1 MKIQISNFRILNST
15 MNRLLFGAAFFTLHS
30 SLFTLLASAQPAI
43 PRDAALEAKVE
54 KTLARMTLDEKI
66 GQMLELNLDV
76 MGKMTVEN
84 AQIDREKVRSV
95 LQQYG
100 RSDAEVKEMLKMT
113 DQEIIDKLGAFPVD
127 IYKGDT
133 KRVWQLNET
142 MLDTLI
148 SKWKVGS
155 ILNAPGTRAP
165 SVDQWQKWIRLIQEK
180 SMKYLGIPDIYGLD
194 HNHGVTYT
202 AGGTLF
208 PQPINMG
215 ATFNTELVKTGAEI
229 TAYES
234 RAANCPWVYNPVVD
248 LSRDPRWPRVY
259 ESFGEDAIVNAKMV
273 AAEIRGYQGDDNNH
287 IDRFHVG
294 TSTKHYFAYGAPWTG
309 KDRTPAY
316 LSPQMI
322 REKYFEPFKAA
333 ALAGTL
339 TMMVNSASVNGVPLH
354 ASYEY
359 LTKWLK
365 EDLLWDGFL
374 VTDWADI
381 NNLFSR
387 EHVAK
392 DKKDAIR
399 IAIKAGIDMSMDPY
413 SVEFCILLKELVNEG
428 KVKMSRIDD
437 AVRRILRAK
446 YRLGLFDEPNTGGK
460 GFEKFGSDEFAAA
473 SLLAAEESIVLLKNE
488 DGILPLKGNHNS
500 PLGMPLATKG
510 TQEFSTLNSQFKKLL
525 LTGPNANQ
533 MRCLHGGWSYTWQGS
548 KAEDLSEKYKTIYE
562 ALCNKYGKDNIILE
576 QGVTYDE
583 NKAYYDENEPE
594 IDKAVAAAAQAD
606 IIIACIG
613 ENSYTETPGNLT
625 DLWLSENQRNLV
637 KALAKTGK
645 PIILV
650 LNEGRPRLIADIEP
664 LAKAVIDILI
674 PGNYGGDALA
684 NLLAG
689 DANFSG
695 KMPYT
700 YPREIN
706 SLNTYDYKVS
716 EEVGTMAGAYNYDAK
731 VSLQWPFGYG
741 LSYTTYEYSNLKVD
755 KASFTADDILTVTV
769 DVKNTG
775 SRAGKEAVLLYSS
788 DLVASIVPDNKRLRD
803 FTKISLE
810 PGETKTV
817 TFQLPAKAL
826 AFVGADGKWTLE
838 EGDFL
843 LKVGNQQIGTACTK
857 TKVWDTPNI

>member
-1 MKIQISNFRILNST
+1 MGTMKRNLIL
-15 MNRLLFGAAFFTLHS
+15 AAW
-30 SLFTLLASAQPAI
+30 TLLGIGAYAQSLKPAI
-43 PRDAALEAKVE
+43 PRDEKIEAKIE
-54 KTLARMTLDEKI
+54 KTLAKMNLDEKI

-76 MGKMTVEN
+76 MGKMAIEN
-84 AQIDREKVRSV
+84 NSE
-95 LQQYG
+95 G
-100 RSDAEVKEMLKMT
+100 T
-113 DQEIIDKLGAFPVD
+113 PTPVW
-127 IYKGDT
+127 K
-133 KRVWQLNET
+133 LNEA
-142 MLDTLI
+142 MLDTCI

-155 ILNAPGTRAP
+155 ILNAPGTRAHT
-165 SVDQWQKWIRLIQEK
+165 VEQWQKWIRLIQEK

-194 HNHGVTYT
+194 QNHGVTYT
-202 AGGTLF
+202 QGGILF
-208 PQPINMG
+208 PQPINL
-215 ATFNTELVKTGAEI
+215 AASFNTELAKTGAEI

-248 LSRDPRWPRVY
+248 LSRDARWPRVW

-273 AAEIRGYQGDDNNH
+273 VAEIQGYQGDDPNH

-294 TSTKHYFAYGAPWTG
+294 TCTKHYFAYGAPWTG

-316 LSPQMI
+316 VSQQML
-322 REKYFEPFKAA
+322 REKYFEPFKQA
-333 ALAGTL
+333 ALAGSL
-339 TMMVNSASVNGVPLH
+339 TMMVNSASINGVPVH

-365 EDLLWDGFL
+365 EDLNWDGMI

-381 NNLFSR
+381 NNLYTR
-387 EHVAK
+387 EKVAK

-399 IAIKAGIDMSMDPY
+399 IAINAGIDMSMDPY
-413 SVEFCILLKELVNEG
+413 SVEFCQLLKELVQEG
-428 KVKMSRIDD
+428 KVSMDRIDD
-437 AVRRILRAK
+437 AVRRILRVK

-460 GFEKFGSDEFAAA
+460 GFEKFGCKEWADA
-473 SLLAAEESIVLLKNE
+473 SLRAAEESEVLLKN
-488 DGILPLKGNHNS
+488 DGILPLAKG
-500 PLGMPLATKG
+500 
-510 TQEFSTLNSQFKKLL
+510 KKIL

-548 KAEDLSEKYKTIYE
+548 RAEDLTEKYNTIYE
-562 ALCNKYGKDNIILE
+562 ALCNKYGKDNIMLE
-576 QGVTYDE
+576 QGVTYNE
-583 NKAYYDENEPE
+583 NGQYYEEHEPQ

-606 IIIACIG
+606 IIIAAIG

-650 LNEGRPRLIADIEP
+650 LNEGRPRLIADIVP
-664 LAKAVIDILI
+664 LANAVVDILI
-674 PGNYGGDALA
+674 PGNYGADALA

-689 DANFSG
+689 DANFSA
-695 KMPYT
+695 KLPYT

-741 LSYTTYEYSNLKVD
+741 MSYTTYEYSNLKVD
-755 KASFTADDILTVTV
+755 KTKFTADDMLTITV

-788 DLVASIVPDNKRLRD
+788 DLIASVVPDNKRLRD
-803 FTKISLE
+803 FTKVELQ
-810 PGETKTV
+810 PGEVKTV

-826 AFVGADGKWTLE
+826 AFVGADGRWTLE
-838 EGDFL
+838 EGDFE
-843 LKVGNQQIGTACTK
+843 LKIGKLVQPILCTQ
-857 TKVWDTPNI
+857 TKVWDEPNI

>member
-1 MKIQISNFRILNST
+1 MVMVCAAT
-15 MNRLLFGAAFFTLHS
+15 MVM
-30 SLFTLLASAQPAI
+30 AQVKPAI
-43 PRDAALEAKVE
+43 PRDAAIEAKVE
-54 KTLARMTLDEKI
+54 KTLAKMTLDEKI

-84 AQIDREKVRSV
+84 AKVDREKVRSV

-100 RSDAEVKEMLKMT
+100 RSKEEVDKMLKMT
-113 DQEIIDKLGAFPVD
+113 DQQIIDQLGNFPVD
-127 IYKGDT
+127 IYQGDT
-133 KRVWQLNET
+133 KRVWKLNET

-165 SVDQWQKWIRLIQEK
+165 SVDQWQKWIGLIQEK

-202 AGGTLF
+202 AGGILF
-208 PQPINMG
+208 PQPINIG
-215 ATFNTELVKTGAEI
+215 ASFNTDLAFSGAEI

-234 RAANCPWVYNPVVD
+234 RASNCPWVYNPVVD

-259 ESFGEDAIVNAKMV
+259 ESFGEDAILNSKMV
-273 AAEIRGYQGDDNNH
+273 VAEIKGYQGDDPNH
-287 IDRFHVG
+287 IDQYHVG
-294 TSTKHYFAYGAPWTG
+294 TSTKQYFAYGAPWTG

-322 REKYFEPFKAA
+322 REKYFEPFKQA

-339 TMMVNSASVNGVPLH
+339 TMMVNSASVNGVPVH

-365 EDLLWDGFL
+365 EDLQWDGFL

-387 EHVAK
+387 EKVAK

-399 IAIKAGIDMSMDPY
+399 IAINAGIDMSMDPY

-446 YRLGLFDEPNTGGK
+446 YRLGLFEKPNTGGK
-460 GFEKFGSDEFAAA
+460 GYEKFGSDEFAQKSLQAA
-473 SLLAAEESIVLLKNE
+473 QESEVLLKNE
-488 DGILPLKGNHNS
+488 GILPLAKG
-500 PLGMPLATKG
+500 
-510 TQEFSTLNSQFKKLL
+510 KKIF

-548 KAEDLSEKYKTIYE
+548 KAEDLSEKYNTIYE
-562 ALCNKYGKDNIILE
+562 ALCNKYGKQNIILE
-576 QGVTYDE
+576 QGVTYNE
-583 NKAYYDENEPE
+583 NGAYYDENAPE
-594 IDKAVAAAAQAD
+594 IDKAVNAAANAD
-606 IIIACIG
+606 VIIACIG

-637 KALAKTGK
+637 KELAKTGK

-664 LAKAVIDILI
+664 LAKAVVDILI

-689 DANFSG
+689 DVNFSA
-695 KMPYT
+695 KLPYT

-716 EEVGTMAGAYNYDAK
+716 EEVGTMSGAYNYDAK

-741 LSYTTYEYSNLKVD
+741 LSYTTFEYSNLKVD
-755 KASFTADDILTVTV
+755 KASFTADDILTVSV

-803 FTKISLE
+803 FTKIELQ
-810 PGETKTV
+810 PGEQKTV
-817 TFQLPAKAL
+817 TFQLPAKNL
-826 AFVGADGKWTLE
+826 AFVNADGKWTLE
-838 EGDFL
+838 EGDFE
-843 LKVGNQQIGTACTK
+843 LKIDRQKQGVKCTK

>member
-1 MKIQISNFRILNST
+1 MKKTIIMIALTCAVVVAQ
-15 MNRLLFGAAFFTLHS
+15 AQQ
-30 SLFTLLASAQPAI
+30 QPAI
-43 PRDAALEAKVE
+43 PRDAALEAKIE
-54 KTLARMTLDEKI
+54 KTLSKMTLDEKI
-66 GQMLELNLDV
+66 GQMLELNLDII
-76 MGKMTVEN
+76 GKMTVEN
-84 AQIDREKVRSV
+84 AKVDREKVRSV

-100 RSDAEVKEMLKMT
+100 RSAQEIDNTLKKT
-113 DQEIIDKLGAFPVD
+113 DQQIIDQLGGFPVD
-127 IYKGDT
+127 IYQGDT
-133 KRVWQLNET
+133 KRVWKLNET

-165 SVDQWQKWIRLIQEK
+165 KVDEWQKWIHVIQEK

-202 AGGTLF
+202 QGGTLF
-208 PQPINMG
+208 PQPINIG
-215 ATFNTELVKTGAEI
+215 ATFNTELARIGAEI

-248 LSRDPRWPRVY
+248 LSRDPRWPRVW
-259 ESFGEDAIVNAKMV
+259 ESFGEDAIVNSKMV
-273 AAEIRGYQGDDNNH
+273 VAEIKGYQGDDPNH
-287 IDRFHVG
+287 IDQYHVG

-316 LSPQMI
+316 LSPLML

-339 TMMVNSASVNGVPLH
+339 TMMVNSGSINGVPVH

-365 EDLLWDGFL
+365 EDLQWDGFL

-387 EHVAK
+387 EKVAK

-399 IAIKAGIDMSMDPY
+399 IAINAGIDMSMDPY

-446 YRLGLFDEPNTGGK
+446 YRLGLFDQPNTGGK

-473 SLLAAEESIVLLKNE
+473 SLQAAEESEVLLKN
-488 DGILPLKGNHNS
+488 DGILPLAKG
-500 PLGMPLATKG
+500 
-510 TQEFSTLNSQFKKLL
+510 KKIL

-548 KAEDLSEKYKTIYE
+548 KAEDLSEKYNTIYE
-562 ALCNKYGKDNIILE
+562 ALCDKYGKDKIILE
-576 QGVTYDE
+576 QGVTYNE
-583 NKAYYDENEPE
+583 NGAYYDENAPE
-594 IDKAVAAAAQAD
+594 IDKAIAAAAQAD
-606 IIIACIG
+606 VIIACIG

-625 DLWLSENQRNLV
+625 DLWLSNNQRDLV

-664 LAKAVIDILI
+664 LAKAVVDILI

-689 DANFSG
+689 DANFSA

-741 LSYTTYEYSNLKVD
+741 ISYTTYEYSNLKVD

-775 SRAGKEAVLLYSS
+775 SRTGKEAVLLYSS
-788 DLVASIVPDNKRLRD
+788 DLIASIVPDNKRLRD
-803 FTKISLE
+803 FTKIALE

-817 TFQLPAKAL
+817 TFRLPAKSL
-826 AFVGADGKWTLE
+826 AFVGADGRWTLE
-838 EGDFL
+838 EGDFI
-843 LKVGNQQIGTACTK
+843 LKVGNQSVSTACSQTK
-857 TKVWDTPNI
+857 IWDTPNI

>member
-1 MKIQISNFRILNST
+1 MKKILLT
-15 MNRLLFGAAFFTLHS
+15 IVVACAA
-30 SLFTLLASAQPAI
+30 LAVQAQKPAI
-43 PRDAALEAKVE
+43 PRDAALEAKIE
-54 KTLARMTLDEKI
+54 KTLSKMTLDEKI
-66 GQMLELNLDV
+66 GQMLELNLDI
-76 MGKMTVEN
+76 MGK
-84 AQIDREKVRSV
+84 
-95 LQQYG
+95 Y
-100 RSDAEVKEMLKMT
+100 DATGK
-113 DQEIIDKLGAFPVD
+113 
-127 IYKGDT
+127 
-133 KRVWQLNET
+133 WQLNET

-155 ILNAPGTRAP
+155 ILNAPGTRAAT
-165 SVDQWQKWIRLIQEK
+165 VDQWQYWIQLIQKK
-180 SMKYLGIPDIYGLD
+180 SMKYIGIPDIYGLD

-202 AGGTLF
+202 QGGTLF
-208 PQPINMG
+208 PQPINLG
-215 ATFNTELVKTGAEI
+215 ASFNTELARTGAEI

-248 LSRDPRWPRVY
+248 LGRDPRWPRIW
-259 ESFGEDAIVNAKMV
+259 ESFGEDALVNSKMV
-273 AAEIRGYQGDDNNH
+273 VAEIKGYQGDDPNH
-287 IDRFHVG
+287 LGKYNVG
-294 TSTKHYFAYGAPWTG
+294 TSTKHYFCYGAPWTG

-316 LSPQMI
+316 VSPQML
-322 REKYFEPFKAA
+322 REKYFEPFKQA

-339 TMMVNSASVNGVPLH
+339 TMMVNSASINGVPVH

-365 EDLLWDGFL
+365 EDLQWDGML

-399 IAIKAGIDMSMDPY
+399 IAINAGIDMSMDPY
-413 SVEFCILLKELVNEG
+413 SVDFCILLKELVQEG
-428 KVKMSRIDD
+428 KVKMTRIDD
-437 AVRRILRAK
+437 AVRRILRVK
-446 YRLGLFDEPNTGGK
+446 YRLNLFDQPNTGGK
-460 GFEKFGSDEFAAA
+460 GYEKFGSDEFAQKA
-473 SLLAAEESIVLLKNE
+473 LQAAEESIVLLKNE
-488 DGILPLKGNHNS
+488 GNLLPLTSHLS
-500 PLGMPLATKG
+500 PL
-510 TQEFSTLNSQFKKLL
+510 KKIL

-548 KAEDLSEKYKTIYE
+548 RAEDLAEKYNTIYE

-576 QGVTYDE
+576 QGVTYNE
-583 NKAYYDENEPE
+583 ERAYYDENEPQ
-594 IDKAVAAAAQAD
+594 IQKAVDAAAQAD
-606 IIIACIG
+606 VIIAAIG
-613 ENSYTETPGNLT
+613 ENSYTETPGNLS
-625 DLWLSENQRNLV
+625 DLWLSKNQRDLV
-637 KALAKTGK
+637 KELAKTGK

-664 LAKAVIDILI
+664 LAKAVVDVLI
-674 PGNYGGDALA
+674 PGNYGADALA

-689 DANFSG
+689 DANFSA

-741 LSYTTYEYSNLKVD
+741 LSYTSYAYSNLKVD
-755 KASFTADDILTVTV
+755 KASFKADDILTISV

-788 DLVASIVPDNKRLRD
+788 DLVASIVPDNRRLRD
-803 FTKISLE
+803 FTKVELQ

-826 AFVGADGKWTLE
+826 AFVGADGRWTLE
-838 EGDFL
+838 EGDFI
-843 LKVGNQQIGTACTK
+843 LKVGDQTVPTACSETK
-857 TKVWDTPNI
+857 IWDEPNI

>member
-1 MKIQISNFRILNST
+1 MKSLLLTT
-15 MNRLLFGAAFFTLHS
+15 MFLGCTMVAAQ
-30 SLFTLLASAQPAI
+30 AQKPAI

-54 KTLARMTLDEKI
+54 KTLAKMTLDEKI
-66 GQMLELNLDV
+66 GQMLELNIDV
-76 MGKMTVEN
+76 MGNMRVEN
-84 AQIDREKVRSV
+84 AKVDREKVRSV

-100 RSDAEVKEMLKMT
+100 TGQAELEKLLKMT
-113 DQEIIDKLGAFPVD
+113 DEQIIDRLGSYPID
-127 IYKGDT
+127 IYQGDT
-133 KRVWQLNET
+133 KRVWKLNET

-165 SVDQWQKWIRLIQEK
+165 SVEQWQNWIRLIQEK

-202 AGGTLF
+202 QGGTLF

-215 ATFNTELVKTGAEI
+215 ATFNTDLVRIGAEI

-259 ESFGEDAIVNAKMV
+259 ESFGEDAILNSKMV
-273 AAEIRGYQGDDNNH
+273 VAEIQGYQGNDPNH
-287 IDRFHVG
+287 IDRYHVG

-322 REKYFEPFKAA
+322 REKYFEPFKEA

-365 EDLLWDGFL
+365 EDLQWDGFL

-381 NNLFSR
+381 NNLYSR
-387 EHVAK
+387 EKVAK

-399 IAIKAGIDMSMDPY
+399 IAINAGIDMSMDPY
-413 SVEFCILLKELVNEG
+413 NVEFCILLKELVNEG
-428 KVKMSRIDD
+428 KVPMSRIDD

-460 GFEKFGSDEFAAA
+460 GFEKFGCDEFAQA
-473 SLLAAEESIVLLKNE
+473 SLKAAEESEVLLKNE
-488 DGILPLKGNHNS
+488 GNILPLKPANR
-500 PLGMPLATKG
+500 KI
-510 TQEFSTLNSQFKKLL
+510 L

-548 KAEDLSEKYKTIYE
+548 KAEDLSEKYNTIYE
-562 ALCNKYGKDNIILE
+562 ALCNKYGKENIILE

-583 NKAYYDENEPE
+583 GKAYYDENEPQ
-594 IDKAVAAAAQAD
+594 IDKAVKAAAGAD
-606 IIIACIG
+606 VIIACIG

-625 DLWLSENQRNLV
+625 DLWLSKNQRDLV
-637 KALAKTGK
+637 KELAKTGK
-645 PIILV
+645 PVILV

-674 PGNYGGDALA
+674 PGNYGADALA

-689 DANFSG
+689 DANFSA

-755 KASFTADDILTVTV
+755 KKNFTANDVLTVTV

-775 SRAGKEAVLLYSS
+775 ARAGKEAVLLYSS
-788 DLVASIVPDNKRLRD
+788 DIVASVVPDNKRLRD
-803 FTKISLE
+803 FTKIELQ

-817 TFQLPAKAL
+817 TFQLPASKL
-826 AFVGADGKWTLE
+826 AFVGADGRWTLE
-838 EGDFL
+838 EGDFVL
-843 LKVGNQQIGTACTK
+843 TVGNQTVGTACTA
-857 TKVWDTPNI
+857 TKIWDEPNI

>member
-1 MKIQISNFRILNST
+1 MSCVAV
-15 MNRLLFGAAFFTLHS
+15 AAQ
-30 SLFTLLASAQPAI
+30 AQKPAI

-54 KTLARMTLDEKI
+54 KTLSKMTLDEKI

-76 MGKMTVEN
+76 MGKTTVEN
-84 AQIDREKVRSV
+84 AKIDREKVRSV
-95 LQQYG
+95 MQQYG
-100 RSDAEVKEMLKMT
+100 TPKAEVEAILKLT
-113 DQEIIDKLGAFPVD
+113 DAQILERFGSYPVD
-127 IYKGDT
+127 IYQGET
-133 KRVWQLNET
+133 KRVWKLNET

-155 ILNAPGTRAP
+155 ILNAPGTRAS
-165 SVDQWQKWIRLIQEK
+165 SVAQWQQWIQLIQKK

-202 AGGTLF
+202 QGGTLF
-208 PQPINMG
+208 PQPINLG
-215 ATFNTELVKTGAEI
+215 ASFNTELAFRGAEI

-259 ESFGEDAIVNAKMV
+259 ESFGEDAILNAKMV
-273 AAEIRGYQGDDNNH
+273 VAEIKGYQGEDNNH

-316 LSPQMI
+316 LNPQII

-365 EDLLWDGFL
+365 EDLQWDGFL

-387 EHVAK
+387 EKVAK

-399 IAIKAGIDMSMDPY
+399 IAINAGIDMSMDPY

-460 GFEKFGSDEFAAA
+460 GFEKFGCEEFAQA
-473 SLLAAEESIVLLKNE
+473 SLKAAEESEVLLKN
-488 DGILPLKGNHNS
+488 DGILPLAKG
-500 PLGMPLATKG
+500 
-510 TQEFSTLNSQFKKLL
+510 KKIL

-548 KAEDLSEKYKTIYE
+548 KAEDLSEKYNTIYE
-562 ALCNKYGKDNIILE
+562 ALCNKYGKENIILE
-576 QGVTYDE
+576 QGVTYNEDG
-583 NKAYYDENEPE
+583 AYYDENEPQ
-594 IDKAVAAAAQAD
+594 IDKAVATAAQAD
-606 IIIACIG
+606 IIIAAIG

-625 DLWLSENQRNLV
+625 DLWLSKNQRKLV
-637 KALAKTGK
+637 KELAKTGK

-664 LAKAVIDILI
+664 LAKAVVDILI

-689 DANFSG
+689 DANFSA

-741 LSYTTYEYSNLKVD
+741 LSYTTFEYSNLKVD
-755 KASFTADDILTVTV
+755 KATFSADDVLTVSV

-788 DLVASIVPDNKRLRD
+788 DLVASVVPDNRRLRD
-803 FTKISLE
+803 FTKIELQ
-810 PGETKTV
+810 PGEVKTV
-817 TFQLPAKAL
+817 TFQLPAKNL

-838 EGDFL
+838 EGDFI
-843 LKVGNQQIGTACTK
+843 LKIGNQTVPTACER
-857 TKVWDTPNI
+857 TKVWDEPNI

>member
-1 MKIQISNFRILNST
+1 MKRTFLTIIIT
-15 MNRLLFGAAFFTLHS
+15 CAVAGVW
-30 SLFTLLASAQPAI
+30 AQLRKPAI
-43 PRDAALEAKVE
+43 PRDEKLEAKVE
-54 KTLARMTLDEKI
+54 KTLSKMSLDEKI

-84 AQIDREKVRSV
+84 AKVDRDKVRSV

-100 RSDAEVKEMLKMT
+100 RSTKDIEDLLKMT
-113 DQEIIDKLGAFPVD
+113 DEQIIERLGSFPVD
-127 IYKGDT
+127 IYKGET
-133 KRVWQLNET
+133 RRVWKLNEN

-165 SVDQWQKWIRLIQEK
+165 SVEQWQQWIGVIQEK

-202 AGGTLF
+202 QGGTLF
-208 PQPINMG
+208 PQPINIG
-215 ATFNTELVKTGAEI
+215 ATFNTELAKTGAEI

-234 RAANCPWVYNPVVD
+234 RAGNCPWVYNPVVD
-248 LSRDPRWPRVY
+248 LSRDPRWPRVW
-259 ESFGEDAIVNAKMV
+259 ESFGEDAIVNARMV
-273 AAEIRGYQGDDNNH
+273 EAEIKGYQGDDPNH
-287 IDRFHVG
+287 IDKYHVG
-294 TSTKHYFAYGAPWTG
+294 TSTKHYFAYGAPWSG

-339 TMMVNSASVNGVPLH
+339 TMMVNSGSVNGVPVH

-365 EDLLWDGFL
+365 EDLQWDGFL

-399 IAIKAGIDMSMDPY
+399 MAINAGIDMSMDPY

-428 KVKMSRIDD
+428 KVPMSRIDD

-446 YRLGLFDEPNTGGK
+446 YRLGLFEKPTTGGK
-460 GFEKFGSDEFAAA
+460 GYEKFGSQEHADKA
-473 SLLAAEESIVLLKNE
+473 LQAAEESMVLLKNK
-488 DGILPLKGNHNS
+488 DNILPLK
-500 PLGMPLATKG
+500 T
-510 TQEFSTLNSQFKKLL
+510 NSQQPTAKIL

-548 KAEDLSEKYKTIYE
+548 KAEDLSEKYNTIYE
-562 ALCNKYGKDNIILE
+562 ALCNKFGKENIILE
-576 QGVTYDE
+576 QGVTYNE
-583 NKAYYDENEPE
+583 NGAYYDELEPQ
-594 IDKAVAAAAQAD
+594 IDKAVTAAAQAD
-606 IIIACIG
+606 VIIAAIG
-613 ENSYTETPGNLT
+613 ENSYTETPGNLS

-637 KALAKTGK
+637 KELAKTGK
-645 PIILV
+645 PIVLV
-650 LNEGRPRLIADIEP
+650 LNEGRPRLLSDIEP
-664 LAKAVIDILI
+664 LAAAVVDIFI

-731 VSLQWPFGYG
+731 VSLMWPFGYG
-741 LSYTTYEYSNLKVD
+741 LSYTTFEYSNLRVD
-755 KASFTADDILTVTV
+755 KKNFTADDVLTVSV
-769 DVKNTG
+769 DVKNAG
-775 SRAGKEAVLLYSS
+775 SRVGKEAVLLYTS
-788 DLVASIVPDNKRLRD
+788 DLIASIVPDNKRLRD
-803 FTKISLE
+803 FTKVELQ
-810 PGETKTV
+810 PGETQTV
-817 TFQLPAKAL
+817 TFKLPAKSM
-826 AFVGADGKWTLE
+826 AFVGADGRWTLE

-843 LKVGNQQIGTACTK
+843 LKVSGLSIPVVCTQ

>member
-1 MKIQISNFRILNST
+1 MKKMMTTCVLALSAMT
-15 MNRLLFGAAFFTLHS
+15 M
-30 SLFTLLASAQPAI
+30 SAQPAI
-43 PRDAALEAKVE
+43 PRDAALEAKIE
-54 KTLARMTLDEKI
+54 KTLAKMTLDEKI

-76 MGKMTVEN
+76 MGKMTIEN
-84 AQIDREKVRSV
+84 AKVDREKVRSV
-95 LQQYG
+95 MQQYG
-100 RSDAEVKEMLKMT
+100 RSDQETEALLKMT
-113 DQEIIDKLGAFPVD
+113 DQQIIDKLGAFPVD
-127 IYKGDT
+127 IYSGET
-133 KRVWQLNET
+133 KRVWKINET

-155 ILNAPGTRAP
+155 ILNAPGSRAANK
-165 SVDQWQKWIRLIQEK
+165 DDWQKWIRLIQEK
-180 SMKYLGIPDIYGLD
+180 SMKYLGIPNIYGLD

-202 AGGTLF
+202 QGGTLF
-208 PQPINMG
+208 PQPINIG
-215 ATFNTELVKTGAEI
+215 ASFNVLLAEDGAEI

-259 ESFGEDAIVNAKMV
+259 ESFGEDAILNAKMV
-273 AAEIRGYQGDDNNH
+273 AHEIKGYQGDDPNH

-316 LSPQMI
+316 LSPLML

-339 TMMVNSASVNGVPLH
+339 TMMVNSASINGVPVH

-365 EDLLWDGFL
+365 EDLQWDGFL

-381 NNLFSR
+381 NNLYTR
-387 EHVAK
+387 EKVAK

-399 IAIKAGIDMSMDPY
+399 IAINAGIDMSMDPY

-428 KVKMSRIDD
+428 KVKMERIDD

-446 YRLGLFDEPNTGGK
+446 YRLGLFDEPNTGGE
-460 GFEKFGSDEFAAA
+460 GYEKFGCDEFAAA
-473 SLLAAEESIVLLKNE
+473 SLKAAEESEILLKNE
-488 DGILPLKGNHNS
+488 DNILPLAKG
-500 PLGMPLATKG
+500 
-510 TQEFSTLNSQFKKLL
+510 KKIL

-548 KAEDLSEKYKTIYE
+548 KAEDMSEKYNTIYE
-562 ALCNKYGKDNIILE
+562 ALCNKYGKENIILE
-576 QGVTYDE
+576 QGVTYNEDG
-583 NKAYYDENEPE
+583 AYYDENEPQ

-606 IIIACIG
+606 VIIAAIG

-664 LAKAVIDILI
+664 LAKAVVDILI
-674 PGNYGGDALA
+674 PGNYGADALA
-684 NLLAG
+684 NLLIG
-689 DANFSG
+689 DANFSA
-695 KMPYT
+695 KLPYT

-741 LSYTTYEYSNLKVD
+741 LSYTTFEYSNITVD
-755 KASFTADDILTVTV
+755 KEEFTADDTLFVGV
-769 DVKNTG
+769 EVKNTG
-775 SRAGKEAVLLYSS
+775 KRTGKEVVLLYSS
-788 DLVASIVPDNKRLRD
+788 DLVASVVPDNKRLRD
-803 FTKISLE
+803 FSKVELE
-810 PGETKTV
+810 PDQDVAVIFEI
-817 TFQLPAKAL
+817 PAKEL
-826 AFVGADGKWTLE
+826 AYVGVDGKWILE
-838 EGDFL
+838 EGDFI
-843 LKVGNQQIGTACTK
+843 LKIGNLTIPVRCTK

>member
-1 MKIQISNFRILNST
+1 MKKTILT
-15 MNRLLFGAAFFTLHS
+15 FAVVCAAVGVQ
-30 SLFTLLASAQPAI
+30 AQKTAI
-43 PRDAALEAKVE
+43 PRDAALEAKIE
-54 KTLARMTLDEKI
+54 KTLAKMTLDEKI

-84 AQIDREKVRSV
+84 AKVDREKVRSV

-100 RSDAEVKEMLKMT
+100 RSESEINEMLKQT
-113 DQEIIDKLGAFPVD
+113 DQQIIDKLGGFPVD

-133 KRVWQLNET
+133 KRVWKLNEQ

-155 ILNAPGTRAP
+155 ILNAPGTKAP
-165 SVDQWQKWIRLIQEK
+165 TVAQWQQWIQVIQKK

-202 AGGTLF
+202 QGGTLF
-208 PQPINMG
+208 PQPINLG
-215 ATFNTELVKTGAEI
+215 ASFNTELARRGAEI

-259 ESFGEDAIVNAKMV
+259 ESFGEDAIVNSKMV
-273 AAEIRGYQGDDNNH
+273 VAEIRGYQGDDNNH
-287 IDRFHVG
+287 IDQYHVG

-322 REKYFEPFKAA
+322 REKYFEPFKQA

-359 LTKWLK
+359 MTKWLK
-365 EDLLWDGFL
+365 EDLGWDGFL

-399 IAIKAGIDMSMDPY
+399 IAINAGIDMSMDPY
-413 SVEFCILLKELVNEG
+413 SVEFCILLKELVQEG

-446 YRLGLFDEPNTGGK
+446 YRLGLFEKPNTGGK
-460 GFEKFGSDEFAAA
+460 GYEKFGSDEFAAA
-473 SLLAAEESIVLLKNE
+473 SLKAAEESEVLLKNE
-488 DGILPLKGNHNS
+488 GNILPLAKG
-500 PLGMPLATKG
+500 
-510 TQEFSTLNSQFKKLL
+510 KKIL

-548 KAEDLSEKYKTIYE
+548 RAEDLSEKYNTIYE
-562 ALCNKYGKDNIILE
+562 ALCNKYGKENIILE
-576 QGVTYDE
+576 QGVTYNE
-583 NKAYYDENEPE
+583 NGAYYDENEPQ
-594 IDKAVAAAAQAD
+594 IQKAVDAAAKAD
-606 IIIACIG
+606 VIIACIG
-613 ENSYTETPGNLT
+613 ENSYTETPGNLN
-625 DLWLSENQRNLV
+625 DLWLSKNQRDLV
-637 KALAKTGK
+637 KELAKTGK
-645 PIILV
+645 PIVMV

-664 LAKAVIDILI
+664 LAKAVVDILI

-684 NLLAG
+684 NLLSG
-689 DANFSG
+689 DANFSA

-741 LSYTTYEYSNLKVD
+741 ISYTTYEYSNLRVD
-755 KASFTADDILTVTV
+755 KSKFTAADVLTVSV

-775 SRAGKEAVLLYSS
+775 AKAGKEAVLLYSS

-803 FTKISLE
+803 FTKIELH

-817 TFQLPAKAL
+817 TFSLPAKNL
-826 AFVGADGKWTLE
+826 AFVGADGRWTLE
-838 EGDFL
+838 EGDFV
-843 LKVGNQQIGTACTK
+843 LKVGNQSVGTACTQ
-857 TKVWDTPNI
+857 TKIWDEPNI

>member
-1 MKIQISNFRILNST
+1 MKRNFLA
-15 MNRLLFGAAFFTLHS
+15 LLLPCAVLGLM
-30 SLFTLLASAQPAI
+30 AQVTKPAI
-43 PRDAALEAKVE
+43 PRDAALEAKIE
-54 KTLARMTLDEKI
+54 KTLSKMTLDEKI

-84 AQIDREKVRSV
+84 AKVDREKVRQV
-95 LQQYG
+95 MQQYG
-100 RSDAEVKEMLKMT
+100 RSEKETEAILKMS
-113 DQEIIDKLGAFPVD
+113 DQQIIDQLGNFPVD
-127 IYKGDT
+127 IYQGET
-133 KRVWQLNET
+133 KRVWKLNET
-142 MLDTLI
+142 MLDTII

-155 ILNAPGTRAP
+155 ILNAPGTRA
-165 SVDQWQKWIRLIQEK
+165 STVEQWQEWIRLIQKK
-180 SMKYLGIPDIYGLD
+180 SMKYIGIPDIYGLD

-202 AGGTLF
+202 QGGILF
-208 PQPINMG
+208 PQPINI
-215 ATFNTELVKTGAEI
+215 AASFNTELARTGAEI

-248 LSRDPRWPRVY
+248 LGRDPRWARIW
-259 ESFGEDAIVNAKMV
+259 ESFGEDALVNARMV
-273 AAEIRGYQGDDNNH
+273 EAEIKGYQGDDPNH
-287 IDRFHVG
+287 IDAWHVG

-316 LSPQMI
+316 LSPQLL

-359 LTKWLK
+359 LTQWLK
-365 EDLLWDGFL
+365 EDLKWDGML

-387 EHVAK
+387 EKVAK

-399 IAIKAGIDMSMDPY
+399 IAINAGIDMSMDPY
-413 SVEFCILLKELVNEG
+413 SVEFCILLKELVEEG
-428 KVKMSRIDD
+428 KVSMTRIDD
-437 AVRRILRAK
+437 AVRRILRVK
-446 YRLGLFDEPNTGGK
+446 YRLGLFDQPNTGGK
-460 GFEKFGSDEFAAA
+460 GYEKFGSEEFAQK
-473 SLLAAEESIVLLKNE
+473 SLLAAEESEVLLKNE
-488 DGILPLKGNHNS
+488 GGILPLQKG
-500 PLGMPLATKG
+500 
-510 TQEFSTLNSQFKKLL
+510 KKIL

-548 KAEDLSEKYKTIYE
+548 NAEDLAEKYNTIYE
-562 ALCNKYGKDNIILE
+562 AFCNKFGKENIILE
-576 QGVTYDE
+576 QGVTYNENGAWYDE
-583 NKAYYDENEPE
+583 NKPQIE
-594 IDKAVAAAAQAD
+594 KAVAAAAGAD

-613 ENSYTETPGNLT
+613 ENSYTESPGNLT

-637 KALAKTGK
+637 KELAKTGK
-645 PIILV
+645 PVILV

-664 LAKAVIDILI
+664 LAKAVVDILI
-674 PGNYGGDALA
+674 PGNYGGDALV

-689 DANFSG
+689 DANFSA

-741 LSYTTYEYSNLKVD
+741 MSYTNYEYSNIKVD
-755 KASFTADDILTVTV
+755 KTLFDADDMLTISV
-769 DVKNTG
+769 DVKNIG
-775 SRAGKEAVLLYSS
+775 QRAGKEAVLLYSS

-803 FTKISLE
+803 FTKVELQ
-810 PGETKTV
+810 PGESKTV
-817 TFQLPAKAL
+817 TFQLPAKKL
-826 AFVGADGKWTLE
+826 AFVGADGKWILE
-838 EGDFL
+838 EGDFI
-843 LKVGNQQIGTACTK
+843 LKIGNQTTNVNCKK
-857 TKVWDTPNI
+857 TKKWDTPNI

>member
-1 MKIQISNFRILNST
+1 MRKLLLT
-15 MNRLLFGAAFFTLHS
+15 MMTVCAAHGAVYGQNNAK
-30 SLFTLLASAQPAI
+30 PAI
-43 PRDAALEAKVE
+43 TRDAALEAKVE
-54 KTLARMTLDEKI
+54 KTLAKMTLDEKI

-76 MGKMTVEN
+76 MGNMKVEN
-84 AQIDREKVRSV
+84 AKIDREKVRSV
-95 LQQYG
+95 MQQYG
-100 RSDAEVKEMLKMT
+100 ASDADVKKMLKMT
-113 DQEIIDKLGAFPVD
+113 DAEILEKMGNQPVD
-127 IYKGDT
+127 IYQGET
-133 KRVWQLNET
+133 KRSWQLNEV

-165 SVDQWQKWIRLIQEK
+165 SIEQWQKWITLIQEK
-180 SMKYLGIPDIYGLD
+180 SMKYIGIPDIYGLD
-194 HNHGVTYT
+194 HNHGVTYVQ
-202 AGGTLF
+202 GGTLF
-208 PQPINMG
+208 PQPINLG
-215 ATFNTELVKTGAEI
+215 ASFNTDLAFDGAEI

-259 ESFGEDAIVNAKMV
+259 ESFGEDAILNSKMV
-273 AAEIRGYQGDDNNH
+273 VAEIRGYQGKDNNH
-287 IDRFHVG
+287 IDQYHVG

-316 LSPQMI
+316 LAPQMI

-339 TMMVNSASVNGVPLH
+339 TMMVNSASVNGVPVH

-365 EDLLWDGFL
+365 EDLQWDGFL

-387 EHVAK
+387 EKVAK

-399 IAIKAGIDMSMDPY
+399 IAINAGIDMSMDPY
-413 SVEFCILLKELVNEG
+413 SVDFCILLKELVLEG
-428 KVKMSRIDD
+428 KVKMERIDD

-446 YRLGLFDEPNTGGK
+446 YRLGLFDQPNTGGK
-460 GFEKFGSDEFAAA
+460 GYEKFGSEEFAQKA
-473 SLLAAEESIVLLKNE
+473 LKAAEESEILLKNE
-488 DGILPLKGNHNS
+488 GDILPLAKG
-500 PLGMPLATKG
+500 
-510 TQEFSTLNSQFKKLL
+510 KKIL

-548 KAEDLSEKYKTIYE
+548 RAEDLSEKYNTIYE
-562 ALCNKYGKDNIILE
+562 ALCNKYGKENIILE
-576 QGVTYDE
+576 QGVTYNED
-583 NKAYYDENEPE
+583 KAYYDENEPQ

-606 IIIACIG
+606 VIIAAIG

-664 LAKAVIDILI
+664 LAKAVVNILI

-695 KMPYT
+695 KMPFT

-741 LSYTTYEYSNLKVD
+741 MSYTTYEYSNLKVD
-755 KASFTADDILTVTV
+755 KAQFTADDVQKVTV
-769 DVKNTG
+769 NVKNTG
-775 SRAGKEAVLLYSS
+775 KKAGKEAVLLYSS
-788 DLVASIVPDNKRLRD
+788 DLIASIVPDNKRLRD
-803 FTKISLE
+803 FTKIELQ
-810 PGETKTV
+810 PGEVKTV
-817 TFQLPAKAL
+817 TFELPAKNL

-838 EGDFL
+838 EGDFE
-843 LKVGNQQIGTACTK
+843 LKVGNQVVKTACTQTK
-857 TKVWDTPNI
+857 TWETPNI

>member
-1 MKIQISNFRILNST
+1 M
-15 MNRLLFGAAFFTLHS
+15 
-30 SLFTLLASAQPAI
+30 
-43 PRDAALEAKVE
+43 
-54 KTLARMTLDEKI
+54 
-66 GQMLELNLDV
+66 
-76 MGKMTVEN
+76 
-84 AQIDREKVRSV
+84 
-95 LQQYG
+95 
-100 RSDAEVKEMLKMT
+100 
-113 DQEIIDKLGAFPVD
+113 D
-127 IYKGDT
+127 IYQGET

-155 ILNAPGTRAP
+155 ILNAPGTRAAT
-165 SVDQWQKWIRLIQEK
+165 VDQWQKWIRLIQEK

-202 AGGTLF
+202 QGGTLF
-208 PQPINMG
+208 PQPINLG
-215 ATFNTELVKTGAEI
+215 ASFNTELARRGAEI

-259 ESFGEDAIVNAKMV
+259 ESFGEDAVVNSKMV
-273 AAEIRGYQGDDNNH
+273 VAEIRGYQGDDNNH

-294 TSTKHYFAYGAPWTG
+294 TSTKHYFGYGAPWTG

-322 REKYFEPFKAA
+322 REKYFEPFKQA

-339 TMMVNSASVNGVPLH
+339 TMMVNSASINGVPLH

-365 EDLLWDGFL
+365 EDLQWDGFL

-387 EHVAK
+387 EHIAK

-399 IAIKAGIDMSMDPY
+399 IAINAGIDMSMDPY
-413 SVEFCILLKELVNEG
+413 SVEFCILLKELVQEG
-428 KVKMSRIDD
+428 KVKMERIDD

-446 YRLGLFDEPNTGGK
+446 YRLGLFDEPSTGGK
-460 GFEKFGSDEFAAA
+460 GYEKFGCDEFAAA
-473 SLLAAEESIVLLKNE
+473 SLKAAEESIVLLKN
-488 DGILPLKGNHNS
+488 DDAILPLSTSH
-500 PLGMPLATKG
+500 
-510 TQEFSTLNSQFKKLL
+510 STLHTPHSSKKIL

-548 KAEDLSEKYKTIYE
+548 KAEDLSEKYNTIYE
-562 ALCNKYGKDNIILE
+562 ALCQKYGQENIILE
-576 QGVTYDE
+576 QGVTYNEDG
-583 NKAYYDENEPE
+583 AYYDENEPE

-606 IIIACIG
+606 VIIACIG

-645 PIILV
+645 PIVLV

-664 LAKAVIDILI
+664 LAKAVVDILI

-689 DANFSG
+689 DANFSA

-755 KASFTADDILTVTV
+755 KASFTADDMLTVTV

-803 FTKISLE
+803 FTKIALE

-817 TFQLPAKAL
+817 TFQLPARQL
-826 AFVGADGKWTLE
+826 AFVGADGRWTLE
-838 EGDFL
+838 EGDFI
-843 LKVGNQQIGTACTK
+843 LKVGNQTVPAACTK
-857 TKVWDTPNI
+857 TKVWDEPNI